1 MSKRLKQNEVS
12 GQSQKE
18 FDKIIKA
25 MLKVPP
31 PKNWKDTKKD

>member
-12 GQSQKE
+12 GRNQKE
-18 FDKIIKA
+18 FNKIIKA

-31 PKNWKDTKKD
+31 PKS

>member
-1 MSKRLKQNEVS
+1 MLDMSKRLKQ
-12 GQSQKE
+12 KD

-31 PKNWKDTKKD
+31 PKNWKDTKND